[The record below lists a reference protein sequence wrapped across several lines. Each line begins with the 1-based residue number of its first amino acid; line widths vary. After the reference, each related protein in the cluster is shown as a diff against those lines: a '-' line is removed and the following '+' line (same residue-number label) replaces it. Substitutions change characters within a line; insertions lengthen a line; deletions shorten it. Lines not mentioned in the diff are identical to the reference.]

1 MNKTVET
8 GINEQIKHEMDSAY
22 LYLSMAAY
30 CESKNLSGIAHW
42 MRKQYEEEMGHAMRL
57 YDFLIDRGGRVT
69 LQAIDKPAAEF
80 GTTVDLFKKVLEHEQ
95 KVTGLINKLYELAV
109 KESDYPTQVELHW
122 FIKEQVEEEKTA
134 GSILEQ
140 LKMVGEH
147 GPALHRMDRILAR
160 RGQGEQS

>member
-8 GINEQIKHEMDSAY
+8 AINEQIKHEMDSAY

-30 CESKNLSGIAHW
+30 CESKNLSGFAHW
-42 MRKQYEEEMGHAMRL
+42 MRKQFEEEMGHALRL
-57 YDFLIDRGGRVT
+57 YDFVIDRGGRV
-69 LQAIDKPAAEF
+69 LLNAIEKPTADFGAPAEI
-80 GTTVDLFKKVLEHEQ
+80 FKKVLEHEQ

-122 FIKEQVEEEKTA
+122 FIKEQVEEEKSA
-134 GSILEQ
+134 SSILEQ
-140 LKMVGEH
+140 VKMVGEH

-160 RGQGEQS
+160 RGEQS